1 MELLQTLAHNMLYKK
16 ISVTYE
22 SDQIAAYY
30 MTHISNTMFN
40 VEELSTV
47 ERFNHRGSATLGRN
61 FFKKFPILE
70 SNLNKMFGKDNY
82 IGRFFA
88 TKPNSKGFVHIDM
101 AHSELNPRYWSL
113 NFPVFNCQ
121 RNYHEWFST
130 NSESDLIS
138 KEFNS
143 WFWTTDNNVEL
154 IDKLELSEPY
164 ILSVSV
170 PHRINN
176 PTNEVRVVFAVRTV
190 NNEETFKFL

>member
-1 MELLQTLAHNMLYKK
+1 
-16 ISVTYE
+16 
-22 SDQIAAYY
+22 
-30 MTHISNTMFN
+30 MFN
-40 VEELSTV
+40 VEELSDV

-70 SNLNKMFGKDNY
+70 SNLDNMFGKNNY

-130 NSESDLIS
+130 NSEPDLIS

-143 WFWTTDNNVEL
+143 WFWTTDNNVKL
-154 IDKLELSEPY
+154 IDKLELTEPY

-176 PTNEVRVVFAVRTV
+176 PTNEVRVVFAVRTL